1 MYRVFDEEQSGV
13 IELRRFMLVI
23 MALSGGSPEENIEK
37 IFYMVDINNDGYIS
51 SEVENLILQIKF
63 YFLYLGIQGC
73 IH

>member
-51 SEVENLILQIKF
+51 SEVEEDLRLQN
-63 YFLYLGIQGC
+63 
-73 IH
+73 

>member
-1 MYRVFDEEQSGV
+1 MYRVFDEGQSGV

-51 SEVENLILQIKF
+51 SEVENLRLQN
-63 YFLYLGIQGC
+63 
-73 IH
+73 

>member
-51 SEVENLILQIKF
+51 SEVEDLRLQN
-63 YFLYLGIQGC
+63 
-73 IH
+73 

>member
-51 SEVENLILQIKF
+51 SEVENLRLQN
-63 YFLYLGIQGC
+63 
-73 IH
+73 